1 MTKTEK
7 LKHIILSKYNSIRE
21 FARIAEIP
29 STTLTSALDKDIGG
43 MAVDRV
49 IKICEILNVDI
60 KTFEPLEQSL
70 NNNNLSKKETTLLS
84 SFNNLNENG
93 KDEAIK
99 RVEELAEINK
109 YTSKEDKDY
118 LIPLAAHNKEGA
130 EENIQHDIDL
140 MKDDEL
146 WK

>member
-1 MTKTEK
+1 MEFYKILQSIMEERELTVSEISRMAGLPDSTIRSIISRKTKNISLEVASKLSRGLNISLEELNGEVPDNKTNLGEEK
-7 LKHIILSKYNSIRE
+7 LLFNFNKLN
-21 FARIAEIP
+21 
-29 STTLTSALDKDIGG
+29 TT
-43 MAVDRV
+43 
-49 IKICEILNVDI
+49 
-60 KTFEPLEQSL
+60 
-70 NNNNLSKKETTLLS
+70 
-84 SFNNLNENG
+84 G

-99 RVEELAEINK
+99 RVEELTEINK